1 MTSASRSREPRER
14 TNLLVV
20 ASSLGA
26 GGAEMVI
33 RRLAEE
39 VDRDRFEVT
48 VCCLKGRGPMGPALA
63 STGIDVVD
71 FTEGAHGRT
80 DYLTFLKMLR
90 LTRLKRI
97 DVLHTHETH
106 GFVDAALCRM
116 LLPNLRLV
124 HTFHFGNYPHI
135 DRRTRWMEYAAA
147 RVADRLL
154 AVGEVQRQQVREVY
168 RLGDGR
174 IATVRNGVALPTGTG
189 DPDFR
194 RRVGA
199 NGRLLVGTIGNF
211 IEQKGLEDLLLAARR
226 VRDAGH
232 DAVFVVVGDGH
243 LRPALEDSR
252 RRLGLEDS
260 VVFTGWIVNAAE
272 AVLPAFDIFFQPSL
286 WEAMSVVV
294 LEAMAACKP
303 VVATTVGENPH
314 VIDHEVDGLLV
325 KPKDIDAMA
334 AALIRLID
342 DPNLRQRYGSA
353 ARRKVERQ
361 FTVAHMARAYEQI
374 YLDLL
379 R

>member
-1 MTSASRSREPRER
+1 MGEVLAALGVDVIELAPASAL
-14 TNLLVV
+14 T
-20 ASSLGA
+20 
-26 GGAEMVI
+26 
-33 RRLAEE
+33 
-39 VDRDRFEVT
+39 
-48 VCCLKGRGPMGPALA
+48 
-63 STGIDVVD
+63 
-71 FTEGAHGRT
+71 T
-80 DYLTFLKMLR
+80 DYFTFAKLLR
-90 LTRLKRI
+90 VLRENRI
-97 DVLHTHETH
+97 EVVHTHETH

-116 LLPNLRLV
+116 LLPRLRLV

-154 AVGEVQRQQVREVY
+154 AVGEVQRGQVRAVY
-168 RLGDGR
+168 RLEDER
-174 IATVRNGVALPTGTG
+174 IATVRNGVALPAGTG

-211 IEQKGLEDLLLAARR
+211 IGQKGLEDLLLAARR

-294 LEAMAACKP
+294 LEAMAASKP

-374 YLDLL
+374 YLDVL

>member
-1 MTSASRSREPRER
+1 MSGALITVPRGV
-14 TNLLVV
+14 LIV

-33 RRLAEE
+33 RRLAEAI
-39 VDRDRFEVT
+39 DRQRFHVK
-48 VCCLKGRGPMGPALA
+48 VACMKGRGPMGEVLAALGVDVIELAPASAL
-63 STGIDVVD
+63 T
-71 FTEGAHGRT
+71 T
-80 DYLTFLKMLR
+80 DYFTFAKLLR
-90 LTRLKRI
+90 VLRENRI
-97 DVLHTHETH
+97 EVVHTHETH

-174 IATVRNGVALPTGTG
+174 IATVRNGVALPTGAG

-272 AVLPAFDIFFQPSL
+272 AVLPAFDVFFQPSL

-294 LEAMAACKP
+294 LEAMAASKP

-334 AALIRLID
+334 AALIRVID
-342 DPNLRQRYGSA
+342 DPDLRQRYGSA
-353 ARRKVERQ
+353 ARRKVEGQ

-374 YLDLL
+374 YLDVL